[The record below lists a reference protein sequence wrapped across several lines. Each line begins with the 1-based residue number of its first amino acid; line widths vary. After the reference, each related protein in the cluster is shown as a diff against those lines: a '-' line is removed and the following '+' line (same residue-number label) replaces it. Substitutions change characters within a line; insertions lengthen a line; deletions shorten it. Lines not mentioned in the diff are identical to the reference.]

1 MRATNRRWVHELSKT
16 HQGWGAFSSQ
26 APLLPFLPP
35 TTLPL
40 GSRTPWTGDGVAN
53 HRTLPPGIL
62 MD

>member
-1 MRATNRRWVHELSKT
+1 MRTTSGRWTHELSKT
-16 HQGWGAFSSQ
+16 HQAWCAFSSQ

-40 GSRTPWTGDGVAN
+40 ESSPSWTGDGVAS